1 MKLLNNKICIVTGA
15 GKGIGNSIA
24 EEFAKQGAVV
34 YVNARAETIE
44 LKDWCEQIS
53 NENNTKVV
61 PVYFDVTDYDSVKKQ
76 IMSIYSSEKRIDVL
90 VNNAG
95 IVSYEMIPM
104 TELNAFRN
112 MLETNVLGT
121 FYLMQLVSR
130 FMTRQKCGSIIN
142 MASIVGE
149 KGAKGQVSYAASKGA
164 VISLTKAASKELAV
178 NQIRVNAVAP
188 GMVGTDRFLSVL
200 QDKFPEKINNIGM
213 GRLALPKEIADT
225 CVFLASDLST
235 YVTGQV
241 LGVEGATI
249 L

>member
-24 EEFAKQGAVV
+24 EEFAKHGAVV